1 MTALLTLALSL
12 TIVPTAEE
20 SPSAEDPC
28 DALPIAQ
35 ETANAELGDGTVDG
49 QVRIADIGAPVG
61 TPNRSVFGIS
71 PDDSQI
77 AFTVRRAIPE
87 TNSYCQRL
95 LVAPLNGEGSPIEV
109 ARGGEFIRD
118 DFRLRDFTAILAGWP
133 RTSAPRWSP
142 DGMRIAYLRRE
153 AGSTQVWLASPTG
166 QTGAVRATNLAD
178 DVDDFAWAQD
188 GMGLIVSTRPAIR
201 LAAAAIASEGR
212 RGFLF
217 DARFAPQAA

>member
-12 TIVPTAEE
+12 TIVPTAEDP
-20 SPSAEDPC
+20 PSAEDPC

-35 ETANAELGDGTVDG
+35 ETANAELGEWTVDG

-166 QTGAVRATNLAD
+166 QTGAVLS
-178 DVDDFAWAQD
+178 
-188 GMGLIVSTRPAIR
+188 LIHI
-201 LAAAAIASEGR
+201 
-212 RGFLF
+212 
-217 DARFAPQAA
+217 